1 MTIRTSKA
9 KEYGADYLGG
19 PTRSG
24 GAVMLKII
32 MDGRRLPEIAAEFD
46 GLDWI
51 ERISDDEGNKR
62 FEGYTRLAGIVR
74 VTDGVTMEL
83 VKEG

>member
-9 KEYGADYLGG
+9 KEYKADYLGG

-32 MDGRRLPEIAAEFD
+32 DERRLPEIAAEFD

-51 ERISDDEGNKR
+51 ERISDDEGDKR
-62 FEGYTRLAGIVR
+62 FEGYARLAGIVR